1 MTSRASLIRSA
12 LMALCGVFLSGC
24 LPSLSTQLEEERE
37 PHFLEGKTRVN
48 ALDYKGAIESFEKAL
63 DVNPRSGSAHF
74 EMGWLLDQKEPNA
87 AAAIYHYEKYLKL
100 RPKAENAATVR
111 ARILACK
118 QELTKSVS
126 LGPVTQSLQNDFER
140 LNDANKK
147 LREDLEN
154 WKSYALHLQTLT
166 NQLLSTPRPAP
177 VSASAAP
184 SPAATPV
191 AFNTAGGRPAPAV
204 QAGARTHTVKPG
216 ETPVAIARRY
226 GIGVNALMAAN
237 PRVDARRMQVGQ
249 ALTIPAL

>member
-1 MTSRASLIRSA
+1 M

-24 LPSLSTQLEEERE
+24 LPSLTSQLEEERE
-37 PHFLEGKTRVN
+37 PHFQEGKTRVN

-74 EMGWLLDQKEPNA
+74 EMAWLLDQKEPNP
-87 AAAIYHYEKYLKL
+87 AAAIYHYDKYLEL
-100 RPKAENAATVR
+100 RPKAENVATVR

-154 WKSYALHLQTLT
+154 WRSYALHLQALT
-166 NQLLSTPRPAP
+166 NQLLSAPRPTPVTAASVPPTAATAP
-177 VSASAAP
+177 
-184 SPAATPV
+184 PAATPV
-191 AFNTAGGRPAPAV
+191 AFNTGGSRPAPTV
-204 QAGARTHTVKPG
+204 QAGTRTHTVKPG

-226 GIGVNALMAAN
+226 GVRVDALMAAN

-249 ALTIPAL
+249 ALNIPAL